1 MIIKI
6 PKIKH
11 PGAVLI
17 VPFINPNKVVL
28 LRQYRPIVKKF
39 LFEFP
44 AGTLE
49 SKEKHLACARRELIE
64 EAGYTATDMK
74 KLGYIYP
81 VPGYST
87 EKIVIYKASGLRPV
101 KRCPE
106 KDEIITHQVINKARV
121 RRLFKYGWITDAK
134 TICALAMCNWL

>member
-39 LFEFP
+39 LYEFP

-49 SKEKHLACARRELIE
+49 SKERHLACAHRELIE
-64 EAGYTATDMK
+64 EAGYEAKSMK

-87 EKIVIYKASGLRPV
+87 EKIIIYKASGLRPV

-106 KDEIITHQVINKARV
+106 KDEIITHQIITKARMKS
-121 RRLFKYGWITDAK
+121 LFKTGRIVDAK
-134 TICALAMCNWL
+134 TICALTLCDWL